1 MASLQRIRN
10 HGALLIAIVGLAML
24 AFILG
29 DFLNSGSSFF
39 NRSRENVGVI
49 EGQKVHYTEYE
60 SAKDQLT
67 EVYKIETG
75 RSDFD
80 EDTYAQIR
88 NQVWSMLMMDYT
100 MRAQAKK
107 IGMDITTDELTEL
120 CVGENVHQ
128 IIRGRRAFMDEN
140 GQFSREAV
148 KNLIA
153 AINDGSD
160 DAAQNAN
167 LQQAKTYWLY
177 WEKAVRISYMQEK
190 YTSLLQHLFKANKLE
205 AENAFNGRQHGVSAE
220 FVMQPYYAV
229 ADSLVKASES
239 DIKAL
244 YKQRKEQFK
253 QTPNRAIKYVTFD
266 IVPSEDDFKAAEEL
280 LKNLKDEFRTT
291 EDVSLV
297 VNTNSDIM
305 YDGRDYSVETVPAQF
320 KDFAFAKGAK
330 AGDCTEILFE
340 NDTYSMARIMQAGYS
355 LPDSVE
361 LKAIVEGGEDQE
373 LGWFKATDLP
383 KNIAEPAFAGKRG
396 GRFTVAQ
403 GMGEQTYEI
412 MDLGKPTPKVKLAIL
427 AREVSPSSKTYSVI
441 YNNAKQFIVAN
452 NNAEALEAAAQEAGM
467 TVVPQFNLTVNT
479 DKVGQLKASRPI
491 ARWAFDAKEGAVSD
505 VFECGQQFVVAALVE
520 VNDGEYRSL
529 NDVRAELTYEATNK
543 AKAEYI
549 KKQLKGAESLEA
561 AAEILGQ
568 RVQSVERVSLADNRF
583 GNAGMEPAVIGKAVA
598 QVENELS
605 EPIQG
610 KSGVFVVKTG
620 AANDLEGEFNAESE
634 KAQLAS
640 RFAYLPYQAI
650 QLIEDKAEVTDN
662 RANFQYSRAC
672 VNYYKE

>member
-60 SAKDQLT
+60 AAKDQLT
-67 EVYKIETG
+67 EVYKIESG

-80 EDTYAQIR
+80 EDTYSQIR
-88 NQVWSMLMMDYT
+88 NQVWNMFVMDYT
-100 MRAQAKK
+100 LRAQAEK
-107 IGMDITTDELTEL
+107 IGMDITADELTEL

-128 IIRGRRAFMDEN
+128 ILRGRRAFAGED
-140 GQFSREAV
+140 GQFSREVV

-153 AINDGSD
+153 AINEGSD
-160 DAAQNAN
+160 DAEQNAN

-190 YTSLLQHLFKANKLE
+190 YTNLLQHLLKANSLD
-205 AENAFNGRQHGVSAE
+205 AEYAFNGRQNGFSAE
-220 FVMQPYYAV
+220 YAMQPYFSV
-229 ADSLVKASES
+229 ADSLVKVSDG
-239 DIKAL
+239 DIKKL
-244 YKQRKEQFK
+244 YKQHKEQYK
-253 QTPNRAIKYVTFD
+253 QTPNRAIKYVAFD
-266 IVPSEDDFKAAEEL
+266 IVPSEDDFKAAQEL
-280 LKNLKDEFRTT
+280 LVRLQDEFKTT
-291 EDVSLV
+291 DDISLV

-305 YDGRDYSVETVPAQF
+305 YDGRDYSEETVPAQF
-320 KDFAFAKGAK
+320 KEFAFAKGAK

-340 NDTYSMARIMQAGYS
+340 NNTYAMARIMQAGYS

-383 KNIAEPAFAGKRG
+383 KNIAEPALSGKRG

-403 GMGEQTYEI
+403 GMGEQEYEI
-412 MDLGKPTPKVKLAIL
+412 MEIGKPTPKVKLAIL
-427 AREVSPSSKTYSVI
+427 AREVTPSSKTYSTI
-441 YNNAKQFIVAN
+441 YNSAKQFIVNN

-467 TVVPQFNLTVNT
+467 AVVPQFNLTATT

-491 ARWAFDAKEGAVSD
+491 VRWAFEAKEGQVSD

-520 VNDGEYRSL
+520 VNDGEYRPL
-529 NDVRAELTYEATNK
+529 EAVRAELTYEATNN
-543 AKAEYI
+543 AKAAYI

-561 AAEILGQ
+561 AAQIMGQ
-568 RVQSVERVSLADNRF
+568 SVQHVERVSLADSRF
-583 GNAGMEPAVIGKAVA
+583 GNAGMEPAVIGTAVA
-598 QVENELS
+598 QGENALS

-610 KSGVFVVKTG
+610 KMGVFVVKTG
-620 AANDLEGEFNAESE
+620 AANNTAETFNAESE
-634 KAQLAS
+634 KAQLSA
-640 RFAYLPYQAI
+640 RFAYLPYQAM
-650 QLIEDKAEVTDN
+650 QLLEDNADITDN
-662 RANFQYSRAC
+662 RANFQ
-672 VNYYKE
+672 